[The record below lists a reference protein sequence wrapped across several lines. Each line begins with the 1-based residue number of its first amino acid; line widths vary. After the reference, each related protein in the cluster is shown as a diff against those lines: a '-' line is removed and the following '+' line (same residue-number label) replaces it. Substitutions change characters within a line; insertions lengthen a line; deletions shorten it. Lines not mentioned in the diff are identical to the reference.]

1 MGETGSGSVG
11 SILIRERVGT
21 SGLYRGEQ
29 PGLGRAVAIRK
40 LRQDLLANDSLVARL
55 EREARLAA
63 RVVHPNVIG
72 VFDFFSHRGDQYLVM
87 EWVDGLSLREA
98 LDRSDRVPPAVAT
111 LVAEQI
117 AIGLAALHDRGI
129 LHTDLR
135 PENVLLS
142 RWGEVKLRGLGSACE
157 VGEGGRVP
165 PRDATP
171 YSPPELWSEA
181 KPGPACDT
189 YALGLLLFE
198 MLTGDASPDRAPPL
212 TRDARPL
219 GRLARRCAHPDP
231 GRRPSLA
238 ALRARLERLKP
249 RRSADE
255 SAAEIAAWL
264 WEVSREREEEEPST
278 SESAQAAPSRLGTR
292 ARLPGR
298 LAAASAA
305 LVLVAATWLLSWPQL
320 QGGPEEPLLDTKGTL
335 SRELFADLDAPL
347 DQRSA
352 SVRFAVYPWAE
363 VTIDDAEPFLTP
375 RARPVELAPGSHQ
388 VAFRHPRFGEA
399 LRAYRFEPG
408 EQRVV
413 RHVFD
418 AASVP

>member
-40 LRQDLLANDSLVARL
+40 LRQDLLVNDSLVARL
-55 EREARLAA
+55 EREARLAS

-98 LDRSDRVPPAVAT
+98 LDRTDRVPPAVAA
-111 LVAEQI
+111 LVLEQI
-117 AIGLAALHDRGI
+117 AVGVAALHERGI

-142 RWGEVKLRGLGSACE
+142 RWGEVKLHGLGSACE
-157 VGEGGRVP
+157 VGEDGRVP
-165 PRDATP
+165 PRDPTP

-181 KPGPACDT
+181 KPGPACDIYT
-189 YALGLLLFE
+189 LGLLLVE
-198 MLTGDASPDRAPPL
+198 MLTGDASPDRAPPMG
-212 TRDARPL
+212 RDARPL
-219 GRLARRCAHPDP
+219 GKLARRCAHPDP

-238 ALRARLERLKP
+238 ELRARLQRLSR

-255 SAAEIAAWL
+255 PATEIAAWL
-264 WEVSREREEEEPST
+264 WEVTRGREEGDPST
-278 SESAQAAPSRLGTR
+278 SESAPAPSRLGTR
-292 ARLPGR
+292 ARLPRR

-305 LVLVAATWLLSWPQL
+305 LALFAASWLLSRPHL
-320 QGGPEEPLLDTKGTL
+320 QSEIGGPLLDTKGTL
-335 SRELFADLDAPL
+335 SRELFADLDASL

-363 VTIDDAEPFLTP
+363 VTVDDAEPFLTP
-375 RARPVELAPGSHQ
+375 RARPVELSPGGHQ
-388 VAFRHPRFGEA
+388 VAFRHPRFGEV

-408 EQRVV
+408 EERLV

-418 AASVP
+418 AAGVP